1 MLRTYRDV
9 LSRPGAAAFSA
20 TGLLARLP
28 ISMVG
33 IGIVLMIST
42 LSGSYG
48 LAGRVSAVYVIAN
61 ALCGPRLARLVD
73 RHGQARV
80 MRPAIA
86 VSALG
91 LVALIV
97 TATAGASSVW
107 LYVTAVVAG
116 APAGSFGALVRARW
130 SHVLDDPGRLHTAYS
145 LESALDEVVFV
156 IGPVL
161 ATVLATS
168 VAPAAGLVVPVVA
181 LTVGGYLFLSLRGTE
196 PPPRPVERRGAD
208 APARRPVMRSPGM
221 VVLVLVF
228 VAVGSVFGATDVSTV
243 AFAEER
249 GSTAAAG
256 FVLATFA
263 LGSLISGLGYG
274 ARQWVS
280 PLWLRFVV
288 GVVALAVGVVFFLVV
303 TSIPA
308 LAVVMFVTG
317 FAIAP
322 TLINGNGLVQHLVPP
337 AQLTE
342 GLTWVLTALGVGVS
356 VGSSVAG
363 VLIDRQGAH
372 GGFLVVVISASAAVV
387 VTLLGTGILR
397 ADGATPHATE
407 VPAPEPAAPP
417 PAAERR
423 SVTGRSIPVEA
434 EACGPTGGS
443 AVASAQLSECEAD
456 RRADQATGGTRR
468 PRR

>member
-97 TATAGASSVW
+97 TATAGAPSVW

-208 APARRPVMRSPGM
+208 APARRAVMRSPGM

-288 GVVALAVGVVFFLVV
+288 GVVALAAGVVLFLVV

-372 GGFLVVVISASAAVV
+372 GGFLVVVVSASAAVV

-407 VPAPEPAAPP
+407 VPAPEPAATPP
-417 PAAERR
+417 EAERR